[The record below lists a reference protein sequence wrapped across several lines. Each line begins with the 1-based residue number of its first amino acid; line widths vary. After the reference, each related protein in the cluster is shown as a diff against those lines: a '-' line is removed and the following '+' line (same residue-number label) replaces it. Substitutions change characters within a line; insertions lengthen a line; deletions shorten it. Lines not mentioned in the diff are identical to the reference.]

1 MKRRLAGLLFPG
13 RRYWSSPCAAAWCLT
28 SVWGSAC
35 ELRWVCIPGG
45 HEESRVAY
53 HLTEKSVRGVES
65 IMVSDIPVYRRIA
78 TSVTVW
84 IQKRANLCSA
94 SLEPRNWLMVS
105 NIPFGLYEPEWTD
118 YLKTFSSIFGWN
130 LNDHLTSIR
139 NFRNFLSNGKHPRT
153 HCHKRGCSTRMLYAL
168 LFWRSCIVNLLKRN
182 WKNPWGRL
190 HLEKLSVR
198 VVFQLKSW
206 NAAKAMPLPSSAE
219 SSACAGW
226 RGRYHKTWE
235 T

>member
-13 RRYWSSPCAAAWCLT
+13 RRYWSSPCPAAWCLT

-65 IMVSDIPVYRRIA
+65 IMVWDIPVYRRIA

-130 LNDHLTSIR
+130 LTI
-139 NFRNFLSNGKHPRT
+139 
-153 HCHKRGCSTRMLYAL
+153 Y
-168 LFWRSCIVNLLKRN
+168 
-182 WKNPWGRL
+182 
-190 HLEKLSVR
+190 
-198 VVFQLKSW
+198 
-206 NAAKAMPLPSSAE
+206 LPSGISEIFCQMVSTPGLTAIKE
-219 SSACAGW
+219 GAQHACSMPFCSEGAV
-226 RGRYHKTWE
+226 
-235 T
+235 